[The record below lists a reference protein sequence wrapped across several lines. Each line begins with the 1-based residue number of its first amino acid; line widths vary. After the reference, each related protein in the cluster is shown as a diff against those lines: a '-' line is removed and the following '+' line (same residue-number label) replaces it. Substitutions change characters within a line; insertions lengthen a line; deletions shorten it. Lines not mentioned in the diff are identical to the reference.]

1 MPKRP
6 APKNIP
12 PDVLFTME
20 RLIKLLVKGD
30 TLDQIAPK
38 LNMGVMDVK
47 GLVLHPEFEPYFER
61 LDKKGYK
68 VWKEALDANARREQ
82 VKTEA
87 TKDAGEYYR
96 KAREIVLS
104 SSELKDKERLDAL
117 LKLLSMS
124 DALGEGVTE
133 EIIRLAPASF
143 SHLQKVLSEVEDS
156 QELGR
161 ITTH

>member
-6 APKNIP
+6 TPKSIP
-12 PDVLFTME
+12 PDVLYTME

-38 LNMGVMDVK
+38 LNMGATDVK
-47 GLVLHPEFEPYFER
+47 GLVLHPEFEAFFER

-68 VWKEALDANARREQ
+68 TWKEALDAKAQREQ

-87 TKDAGEYYR
+87 TRDAGEYYR

-143 SHLQKVLSEVEDS
+143 TSLREVLEETR
-156 QELGR
+156 E
-161 ITTH
+161 ITH